1 MDEAPD
7 QAELRYHL
15 GVVYA
20 QQGLTREA
28 EIELN
33 RALALKP
40 DYPEARRAKDL
51 LRQPPGKGIV
61 EDA

>member
-1 MDEAPD
+1 MDLAPD

-20 QQGLTREA
+20 QQGLTGEA
-28 EIELN
+28 DIELS
-33 RALALKP
+33 RALVLKP
-40 DYPEARRAKDL
+40 DYPEARRARAL
-51 LRQPPGKGIV
+51 LRQAPGEGVV